1 MPISLQVIRANE
13 FVCLDADEH
22 LDMEASRKALQDLA
36 YACRKRGLERAMLD
50 LRGVPILPKPHFT
63 TSQLA
68 ELVGT
73 FRDAGFTKQQRLAI
87 LYQQDIHGGIRNFTF
102 FSRMRGMQVQ
112 AFNEFERAMY
122 WLSEDQ
128 DPYALQPG
136 EPIPI
141 TPISKREP
149 KKQPGS
155 LPTRLNRTDLLRP
168 APKMTKRH
176 PPK

>member
-87 LYQQDIHGGIRNFTF
+87 LYQQDIHGGIRNFT
-102 FSRMRGMQVQ
+102 
-112 AFNEFERAMY
+112 
-122 WLSEDQ
+122 
-128 DPYALQPG
+128 
-136 EPIPI
+136 
-141 TPISKREP
+141 
-149 KKQPGS
+149 
-155 LPTRLNRTDLLRP
+155 
-168 APKMTKRH
+168 
-176 PPK
+176 